1 LSDRPFNSSSPR
13 VLLVTEGFGPNLFGV
28 ARVVRDLLVMV
39 RSNRLSGLVA
49 ALVTRDVLH
58 TDREFVVSMP
68 YWNWTRTLRFH
79 VGQLPSMR
87 ELLASF
93 RPSVVHVHGVLSPF
107 LALTVHC
114 AARRNIPTILSVHG
128 MLEPWL
134 WRQSGVFYYGM
145 KRLYWRLV
153 MRPSLSQ
160 VTCLH
165 AITQQEADTLA
176 REFPGIPQVL
186 IPNAIH
192 MDEYSDQQSV
202 PVQERTLLFV
212 GRLHPKKGVD
222 LLIRSMAATHSLAYR
237 LQFVGSG
244 KPDYTDYLK
253 SLVNELGLA
262 DRVTFLGGV
271 FGEEKTRLMRDAWAV
286 VVPSYSDVVALVNL
300 EAAACFTPTITTTM
314 TGLTDWSE
322 SGGLLVNPEQS
333 ELTAALDQV
342 LAWSLADRLERGR
355 RSREFVN
362 SRYSWDVVGKLWLGT
377 YRKYSA

>member
-1 LSDRPFNSSSPR
+1 MSDRPFNSSSPR
-13 VLLVTEGFGPNLFGV
+13 VLLVTEGFGANFFGV

-49 ALVTRDVLH
+49 ALVIRDVLH
-58 TDREFVVSMP
+58 QDREFVVSMP

-93 RPSVVHVHGVLSPF
+93 RPSVVHVHGVLSPL
-107 LALTVHC
+107 LALTAHC

-134 WRQSGVFYYGM
+134 WRQSGGFYYGM

-222 LLIRSMAATHSLAYR
+222 LLIRSMAATHNSAYR
-237 LQFVGSG
+237 LQLVGSG

-322 SGGLLVNPEQS
+322 SGGLLINPEQS

-362 SRYSWDVVGKLWLGT
+362 SRYSWDVVGKLWLDT

>member
-1 LSDRPFNSSSPR
+1 MSDRPFNSSSPR
-13 VLLVTEGFGPNLFGV
+13 VLLVTEGFGANFFGV

-49 ALVTRDVLH
+49 ALVIRDVLH
-58 TDREFVVSMP
+58 EDREFVVSMP
-68 YWNWTRTLRFH
+68 YWIWTRTLRFH
-79 VGQLPSMR
+79 VRQLPSMR
-87 ELLASF
+87 GLLASF
-93 RPSVVHVHGVLSPF
+93 RPSVVHVHGVLSP
-107 LALTVHC
+107 LQALTVHC

-192 MDEYSDQQSV
+192 IDEYSEQQSA

-222 LLIRSMAATHSLAYR
+222 LLMRSMAGTHSRAYR
-237 LQFVGSG
+237 LQLVGSG

-271 FGEEKTRLMRDAWAV
+271 FGEEKIRLMRDAWTV

-322 SGGLLVNPEQS
+322 SGGLLINPERS
-333 ELTAALDQV
+333 ELTAAIDQV

-362 SRYSWDVVGKLWLGT
+362 SRYSWDVVGKLWLDT